1 MMSRTGEHMFEA
13 EIHLQ
18 QHKPCVVSQLAAEFD
33 TAIEIAIEE
42 LHDELVTFVIE
53 LDERLTGVLDRL
65 ADSDQVHHAEG
76 LGDGNF
82 LVTKTSCGA
91 YSAIERNHGI
101 LRRPNVVDANR
112 RVYTVLF
119 FRREDLRA
127 MIEAFREIGT
137 VTLGRVTPFEDGDV
151 RLTDRQ
157 HEVIEHALAAGYFE
171 WPRDVTSDEL
181 AAELDISRATLLEH
195 LRKAESKLLTDALD
209 SLSTET
215 EQSTCSKRT
224 TPPE

>member
-1 MMSRTGEHMFEA
+1 MFEA

-33 TAIEIAIEE
+33 TTIEIAIEE
-42 LHDELVTFVIE
+42 LHDDLVTFVIE
-53 LDERLTGVLDRL
+53 LDERLTGVLNRL
-65 ADSDQVHHAEG
+65 TDSEQVQHVED
-76 LGDGNF
+76 LDGGNY

-127 MIEAFREIGT
+127 MIEEFRKIGT
-137 VTLGRVTPFEDGDV
+137 VTLGKVVLFEDGGV

-171 WPRDVTSDEL
+171 WPREVTSDEL
-181 AAELDISRATLLEH
+181 AAELSISRATLLEH

-215 EQSTCSKRT
+215 EQLTRSEPA
-224 TPPE
+224 TPPK

>member
-1 MMSRTGEHMFEA
+1 MFEA

-65 ADSDQVHHAEG
+65 TDSDQVHHAEG

-127 MIEAFREIGT
+127 MIEAFRKIGT
-137 VTLGRVTPFEDGDV
+137 VTLGKLAPFEDGGV

-171 WPRDVTSDEL
+171 WPREVTSDEL

-209 SLSTET
+209 SMTTEA
-215 EQSTCSKRT
+215 EPSIRSESA
-224 TPPE
+224 TPRK